1 VEQLP
6 PEQVLQLDPEPAGEP
21 PLDLTAKVL
30 NSLATLSLV
39 QDGHATRSFPERMN
53 TSNTERHSLQ
63 KYSYMGIL
71 ILSPQYKKSQRKR
84 KYLFSIP
91 LAH

>member
-6 PEQVLQLDPEPAGEP
+6 PEQVLQLDPEGEPAGDP

-30 NSLATLSLV
+30 NSLATLLLL

-53 TSNTERHSLQ
+53 SSNTERHSSQ
-63 KYSYMGIL
+63 EYSYMGIS
-71 ILSPQYKKSQRKR
+71 ILSST
-84 KYLFSIP
+84 I
-91 LAH
+91 